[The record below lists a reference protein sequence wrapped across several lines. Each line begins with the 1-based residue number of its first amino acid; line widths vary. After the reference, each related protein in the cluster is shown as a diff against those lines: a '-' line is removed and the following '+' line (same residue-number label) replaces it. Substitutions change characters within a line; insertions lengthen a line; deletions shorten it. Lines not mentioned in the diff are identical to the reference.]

1 MAGIRV
7 DLEGT
12 AMDWA
17 VCRQHGMGPSR
28 SVKSEIF
35 LERHLDIFDSSLY
48 TSAIH
53 VLGHSRCT
61 LCHSV

>member
-35 LERHLDIFDSSLY
+35 LERHLDIFDSSL
-48 TSAIH
+48 
-53 VLGHSRCT
+53 
-61 LCHSV
+61 